1 MPEEIIREIE
11 PELPPTPLIT
21 LVRDVPVDAAVV
33 PHATI
38 TLMKTRIAAIQ
49 LVEQRL
55 AEARRDLTLAL
66 QAAEAAGS
74 DVPASLIDRIEAL
87 LEMIPKEVA

>member
-1 MPEEIIREIE
+1 MRQAFKKQ
-11 PELPPTPLIT
+11 L
-21 LVRDVPVDAAVV
+21 AA
-33 PHATI
+33 
-38 TLMKTRIAAIQ
+38 ME

-87 LEMIPKEVA
+87 LEMVPKEVA

>member
-1 MPEEIIREIE
+1 MGKITIE
-11 PELPPTPLIT
+11 PAPTPIIDLARQI
-21 LVRDVPVDAAVV
+21 PADAVILPKEMRQAFKKQ
-33 PHATI
+33 
-38 TLMKTRIAAIQ
+38 LAAME

-87 LEMIPKEVA
+87 LEMVPKEVA

>member
-1 MPEEIIREIE
+1 MGKITIE
-11 PELPPTPLIT
+11 PVPTPIIDLARQI
-21 LVRDVPVDAAVV
+21 PADAVILPKGMRQAFKKQ
-33 PHATI
+33 
-38 TLMKTRIAAIQ
+38 LAAME

-87 LEMIPKEVA
+87 LEMVPKEVA

>member
-1 MPEEIIREIE
+1 MGKITIE
-11 PELPPTPLIT
+11 PVPTPIIDLARQI
-21 LVRDVPVDAAVV
+21 PADAVILPKEMRQAFKKQ
-33 PHATI
+33 
-38 TLMKTRIAAIQ
+38 LAAME

-87 LEMIPKEVA
+87 LEMVPKEVA

>member
-1 MPEEIIREIE
+1 MGKITIE
-11 PELPPTPLIT
+11 PAPTPIIDLARQIPAGAVI
-21 LVRDVPVDAAVV
+21 LPKEMRQAFKKQLAA
-33 PHATI
+33 
-38 TLMKTRIAAIQ
+38 ME

-87 LEMIPKEVA
+87 LEMVPKEVA